1 LIPGAGAS
9 TIDREKAV
17 IMQPPPQSPAPAPV
31 PRPESTD
38 PLDRGALRRFLFGF
52 GAPWRGL
59 RLLFT
64 HPRLL
69 LQIIVPAALNMAL
82 VLLVVAAALIW
93 APELVGTFWERP
105 AGVGFG
111 DMLLTGMWLAGV
123 AFVAL
128 FLIALGVICIY
139 GVAGLVLTPFLDYL
153 SERVEELTLGPR
165 PEGFAWPVFFRQVSV
180 SIWHSLLNFA
190 LYLAVMG
197 LLLLLN
203 LIPAAGQALFMAGSS
218 VASAFFL
225 AREMLDGPLTRD
237 RLRWTD
243 KYRVVWR
250 HKAVTM
256 GLGAA
261 TAAML
266 WIPLLNFICLPVAVT
281 GGTLLYA
288 HLRRTGRLP
297 LNS

>member
-1 LIPGAGAS
+1 
-9 TIDREKAV
+9 
-17 IMQPPPQSPAPAPV
+17 MQPPIQSPTPAPV
-31 PRPESTD
+31 SHSEPPD
-38 PLDRGALRRFLFGF
+38 PLDHGALRRFLFGF
-52 GAPWRGL
+52 GLPWRGL
-59 RLLFT
+59 RFLAT
-64 HPRLL
+64 HSRLL
-69 LQIIVPAALNMAL
+69 LQIIVPAAINMVL
-82 VLLVVAAALIW
+82 VLLVVAAALVW
-93 APELVGTFWERP
+93 APELVGIFWERP

-111 DMLLTGMWLAGV
+111 DMLLAGMWLAGV

-139 GVAGLVLTPFLDYL
+139 GVAGLILTPFLDYL
-153 SERVEELTLGPR
+153 SERVEELTVGPR

-250 HKAVTM
+250 HKAATM

-261 TAAML
+261 TAVML
-266 WIPLLNFICLPVAVT
+266 WIPLLNFVCLPVAVT

-297 LNS
+297 SSS

>member
-1 LIPGAGAS
+1 MS
-9 TIDREKAV
+9 
-17 IMQPPPQSPAPAPV
+17 PPNQSQSPSPV
-31 PRPESTD
+31 PRPAPAD
-38 PLDRGALRRFLFGF
+38 PLDRGALRRFLYGF

-59 RLLFT
+59 RFLFT

-69 LQIIVPAALNMAL
+69 LQIIVPAAINMIL
-82 VLLVVAAALIW
+82 VLLVAAAALIW
-93 APELVGTFWERP
+93 TPELVGALWERP
-105 AGVGFG
+105 AGAGFG
-111 DMLLTGMWLAGV
+111 AMLLTGMWLAGV

-128 FLIALGVICIY
+128 FLIALGIICVY
-139 GVAGLVLTPFLDYL
+139 GVAGLILTPFLDYL
-153 SERVEELTLGPR
+153 SERVETLAVGPR

-190 LYLAVMG
+190 LYLVVMG

-203 LIPAAGQALFMAGSS
+203 LIPAAGQVLFLAGSS
-218 VASAFFL
+218 VASSFFL

-250 HKAVTM
+250 HKAATL

-266 WIPLLNFICLPVAVT
+266 WIPLLNFVCLPVAVT

-288 HLRRTGRLP
+288 HLRLTGRLP
-297 LNS
+297 SNS